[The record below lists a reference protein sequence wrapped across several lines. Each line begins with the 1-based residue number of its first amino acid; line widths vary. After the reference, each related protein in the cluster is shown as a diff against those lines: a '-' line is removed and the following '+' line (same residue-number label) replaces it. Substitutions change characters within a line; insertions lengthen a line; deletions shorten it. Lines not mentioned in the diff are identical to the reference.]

1 MDNTAQQFHSG
12 FVAVVGRP
20 NVGKSTLVNRLVGEK
35 VSIVSP
41 KPQTTRNRILG
52 IVGTEHSQVV
62 FVDTPGIHKPKTKL
76 GEYME
81 KSVQDAVQG
90 IDILCVL
97 IDASKPKP
105 EDHELAESYKGFKV
119 PKYLLLNKTD
129 LVRPQDL
136 LPIISSFADA
146 GFDMVLPISA
156 KAGEGVDIL
165 MQEIYKHLPQ
175 GPKYYPDDLWT
186 DQNERQMIAEII
198 REKALMN
205 LREEVPHGIGVE
217 VLSVKEIRK
226 DLTEIQ
232 ADIYCE
238 RASHKTII
246 IGRKGEMLQKI
257 GSQARADIENLLDCH
272 VNLQLWVKVRK
283 NWRKKEF
290 DLNQFGFKARSKS
303 SDAKAQ
309 KRKGKRK

>member
-41 KPQTTRNRILG
+41 KPQTTRSRILG

-97 IDASKPKP
+97 IDASKPRP

-257 GSQARADIENLLDCH
+257 GSQARADIEKLLDCH
-272 VNLQLWVKVRK
+272 VNLQLWVKVRTG
-283 NWRKKEF
+283 WM
-290 DLNQFGFKARSKS
+290 DSS
-303 SDAKAQ
+303 SDLKSLGYWE
-309 KRKGKRK
+309 R

>member
-97 IDASKPKP
+97 IDASKPRP

-156 KAGEGVDIL
+156 KAGEGVDTM

-257 GSQARADIENLLDCH
+257 GSQARADIEKLLDCH
-272 VNLQLWVKVRK
+272 VNLQLWVKVRTG
-283 NWRKKEF
+283 WM
-290 DLNQFGFKARSKS
+290 DSS
-303 SDAKAQ
+303 SDLKSLGYWE
-309 KRKGKRK
+309 R

>member
-97 IDASKPKP
+97 IDASKPRP
-105 EDHELAESYKGFKV
+105 EDHELAEGYKGFKV

-129 LVRPQDL
+129 LVHPQDL

-156 KAGEGVDIL
+156 KSGEGLDTL
-165 MQEIYKHLPQ
+165 MQEIQKHLPQ

-257 GSQARADIENLLDCH
+257 GSQARADIEKLLDCH
-272 VNLQLWVKVRK
+272 VNLQLWVKVRTG
-283 NWRKKEF
+283 WM
-290 DLNQFGFKARSKS
+290 DSS
-303 SDAKAQ
+303 SDLKSLGYWE
-309 KRKGKRK
+309 R

>member
-97 IDASKPKP
+97 IDASKPRP
-105 EDHELAESYKGFKV
+105 EDHELADSYKGFKV

-232 ADIYCE
+232 ADVYCE

-257 GSQARADIENLLDCH
+257 GSQARADIEKLLDCH
-272 VNLQLWVKVRK
+272 VNLQLWVKVRTG
-283 NWRKKEF
+283 WM
-290 DLNQFGFKARSKS
+290 DSS
-303 SDAKAQ
+303 SDLKSLGYWE
-309 KRKGKRK
+309 R

>member
-97 IDASKPKP
+97 IDASKPRP
-105 EDHELAESYKGFKV
+105 EDHELAEGYKGFKV
-119 PKYLLLNKTD
+119 PKYIIFAEIPKTSTGKVQKFE
-129 LVRPQDL
+129 LRQAAKSLAHEMPKVTP
-136 LPIISSFADA
+136 
-146 GFDMVLPISA
+146 SA
-156 KAGEGVDIL
+156 K
-165 MQEIYKHLPQ
+165 
-175 GPKYYPDDLWT
+175 
-186 DQNERQMIAEII
+186 
-198 REKALMN
+198 
-205 LREEVPHGIGVE
+205 
-217 VLSVKEIRK
+217 
-226 DLTEIQ
+226 
-232 ADIYCE
+232 
-238 RASHKTII
+238 
-246 IGRKGEMLQKI
+246 
-257 GSQARADIENLLDCH
+257 
-272 VNLQLWVKVRK
+272 
-283 NWRKKEF
+283 
-290 DLNQFGFKARSKS
+290 
-303 SDAKAQ
+303 
-309 KRKGKRK
+309 

>member
-97 IDASKPKP
+97 IDASKPRP
-105 EDHELAESYKGFKV
+105 EDHELAESYKGVKV

-257 GSQARADIENLLDCH
+257 GSQARADIEKLLDCH
-272 VNLQLWVKVRK
+272 VNLQLWVKVRTG
-283 NWRKKEF
+283 WM
-290 DLNQFGFKARSKS
+290 DSS
-303 SDAKAQ
+303 SDLKSLGYWE
-309 KRKGKRK
+309 R

>member
-1 MDNTAQQFHSG
+1 MDNTTQQFHSG

-20 NVGKSTLVNRLVGEK
+20 NVGKSTLVNKLVGEK

-52 IVGTEHSQVV
+52 IVGSEQSQIV

-97 IDASKPKP
+97 LDASKPRP
-105 EDHELAESYKGFKV
+105 EDHDLAEGYKSFKV

-156 KAGEGVDIL
+156 KSGEGLDVL
-165 MQEIYKHLPQ
+165 MLEIHKHLPE

-217 VLSVKEIRK
+217 VMSVKEIRK
-226 DLTEIQ
+226 DLTEVQ

-257 GSQARADIENLLDCH
+257 GSQARADIEALLDCH
-272 VNLQLWVKVRK
+272 VNLQLWVKVRTGWMDS
-283 NWRKKEF
+283 NS
-290 DLNQFGFKARSKS
+290 DLKS
-303 SDAKAQ
+303 LGYWE
-309 KRKGKRK
+309 R

>member
-97 IDASKPKP
+97 IDASKPRP
-105 EDHELAESYKGFKV
+105 EDHDLAESYKVFKV

-165 MQEIYKHLPQ
+165 MQEIYKHLPL

-232 ADIYCE
+232 ADVYCE

-257 GSQARADIENLLDCH
+257 GSQARADIEKLLDCH
-272 VNLQLWVKVRK
+272 VNLQLWVKVRTG
-283 NWRKKEF
+283 WM
-290 DLNQFGFKARSKS
+290 DSS
-303 SDAKAQ
+303 SDLKSLGYWE
-309 KRKGKRK
+309 R

>member
-97 IDASKPKP
+97 IDASKPRP

-156 KAGEGVDIL
+156 KAGEGVDTL
-165 MQEIYKHLPQ
+165 MQEIYKHLPL

-238 RASHKTII
+238 RASHKAII

-257 GSQARADIENLLDCH
+257 GSQARADIEKLLDCH
-272 VNLQLWVKVRK
+272 VNLQLWVKVRTG
-283 NWRKKEF
+283 WM
-290 DLNQFGFKARSKS
+290 DSS
-303 SDAKAQ
+303 SDLKSLGYWE
-309 KRKGKRK
+309 R

>member
-97 IDASKPKP
+97 IDASKPRP
-105 EDHELAESYKGFKV
+105 EDHELADSYKGFKV

-156 KAGEGVDIL
+156 KAGEGVDTL

-257 GSQARADIENLLDCH
+257 GSQARTDIEKLLDCH
-272 VNLQLWVKVRK
+272 VNLQLWVKVRTG
-283 NWRKKEF
+283 WM
-290 DLNQFGFKARSKS
+290 DSS
-303 SDAKAQ
+303 SDLKSLGYWE
-309 KRKGKRK
+309 R

>member
-97 IDASKPKP
+97 IDASKPRP
-105 EDHELAESYKGFKV
+105 EDHDLAESYKVFKV

-156 KAGEGVDIL
+156 KAGEGVDTL

-257 GSQARADIENLLDCH
+257 GSQARADIEKLLDCH
-272 VNLQLWVKVRK
+272 VNLQLWVKVRTG
-283 NWRKKEF
+283 WM
-290 DLNQFGFKARSKS
+290 DSS
-303 SDAKAQ
+303 SDLKSLGYWE
-309 KRKGKRK
+309 R

>member
-97 IDASKPKP
+97 IDASKPRP

-156 KAGEGVDIL
+156 KAGEGVDTL
-165 MQEIYKHLPQ
+165 MQVIYKHLPQ

-257 GSQARADIENLLDCH
+257 GSQARADIEKLLDCH
-272 VNLQLWVKVRK
+272 VNLQLWVKVRTG
-283 NWRKKEF
+283 WM
-290 DLNQFGFKARSKS
+290 DSS
-303 SDAKAQ
+303 SDLKSLGYWE
-309 KRKGKRK
+309 R

>member
-1 MDNTAQQFHSG
+1 MDNTLKSFHSG
-12 FVAVVGRP
+12 FVAIIGRP
-20 NVGKSTLVNRLVGEK
+20 NVGKSTMINRLVGEK

-52 IVGTEHSQVV
+52 IVRDEQSQVI

-81 KSVQDAVQG
+81 KIIQDAVQG
-90 IDILCVL
+90 IDILCIL
-97 IDASKPKP
+97 IDASKPRP
-105 EDHELAESYKGFKV
+105 EDQILAENFQDIRV
-119 PKYLLLNKTD
+119 PKFLLINKTD
-129 LVRPQDL
+129 LIRPQDL
-136 LPIISSFADA
+136 LPIISSFSKA

-156 KAGEGVDIL
+156 KSGEGLDVL
-165 MQEIYKHLPQ
+165 MRAIQKNLPE
-175 GPKYYPDDLWT
+175 GPEYYPDDLWT
-186 DQNERQMIAEII
+186 DQNERQMIAEMI

-217 VLSVKEIRK
+217 IISIKEVRK
-226 DLTEIQ
+226 GLTEVH

-257 GSQARADIENLLDCH
+257 GSQAREDIEALLDCH
-272 VNLQLWVKVRK
+272 VNLQLWVKVRPGWMDS
-283 NWRKKEF
+283 NN
-290 DLNQFGFKARSKS
+290 DLKS
-303 SDAKAQ
+303 LGYWE
-309 KRKGKRK
+309 R

>member
-20 NVGKSTLVNRLVGEK
+20 NVGKSTLVNRLIGEK

-97 IDASKPKP
+97 IDASKPRP

-156 KAGEGVDIL
+156 KAGEGVDTL
-165 MQEIYKHLPQ
+165 MQEIYKHLPL

-257 GSQARADIENLLDCH
+257 GSQARADIEKLLDCH
-272 VNLQLWVKVRK
+272 VNLQLWVKVRTG
-283 NWRKKEF
+283 WM
-290 DLNQFGFKARSKS
+290 DSS
-303 SDAKAQ
+303 SDLKSLGYWE
-309 KRKGKRK
+309 R

>member
-97 IDASKPKP
+97 IDASKPRP

-156 KAGEGVDIL
+156 KAGEGVDTL
-165 MQEIYKHLPQ
+165 MQEVYKHLPQ

-257 GSQARADIENLLDCH
+257 GSQARADIEKLLDCH
-272 VNLQLWVKVRK
+272 VNLQLWVKVRTG
-283 NWRKKEF
+283 WM
-290 DLNQFGFKARSKS
+290 DSS
-303 SDAKAQ
+303 SDLKSLGYWE
-309 KRKGKRK
+309 R

>member
-97 IDASKPKP
+97 IDASKPRP

-257 GSQARADIENLLDCH
+257 GSQARADIEKLLDCH
-272 VNLQLWVKVRK
+272 VNLQLWVKVRTG
-283 NWRKKEF
+283 WM
-290 DLNQFGFKARSKS
+290 DSS
-303 SDAKAQ
+303 SDLKSLGYWE
-309 KRKGKRK
+309 R

>member
-97 IDASKPKP
+97 IDASKPRP

-156 KAGEGVDIL
+156 KAGEGVDTL

-198 REKALMN
+198 REKALMY

-257 GSQARADIENLLDCH
+257 GSQARADIEKLLDCH
-272 VNLQLWVKVRK
+272 VNLQLWVKVRTG
-283 NWRKKEF
+283 WM
-290 DLNQFGFKARSKS
+290 DSS
-303 SDAKAQ
+303 SDLKSLGYWE
-309 KRKGKRK
+309 R

>member
-76 GEYME
+76 GDYME

-97 IDASKPKP
+97 IDASKPRP

-257 GSQARADIENLLDCH
+257 GSQARADIEKLLDCH
-272 VNLQLWVKVRK
+272 VNLQLWVKVRTG
-283 NWRKKEF
+283 WM
-290 DLNQFGFKARSKS
+290 DSS
-303 SDAKAQ
+303 SDLKSLGYWE
-309 KRKGKRK
+309 R

>member
-97 IDASKPKP
+97 IDASKPRP

-156 KAGEGVDIL
+156 KAGEGVDTL

-232 ADIYCE
+232 ADVYCE

-257 GSQARADIENLLDCH
+257 GSQARADIEKLLDCH
-272 VNLQLWVKVRK
+272 VNLQLWVKVRTG
-283 NWRKKEF
+283 WM
-290 DLNQFGFKARSKS
+290 DSS
-303 SDAKAQ
+303 SDLKSLGYWE
-309 KRKGKRK
+309 R

>member
-97 IDASKPKP
+97 IDASKPRP
-105 EDHELAESYKGFKV
+105 EDHDLAESYKVFKV

-156 KAGEGVDIL
+156 KAGEGVDML

-246 IGRKGEMLQKI
+246 IGSKGEMLQKI
-257 GSQARADIENLLDCH
+257 GSQARADIEKLLDCH
-272 VNLQLWVKVRK
+272 VNLQLWVKVRTG
-283 NWRKKEF
+283 WM
-290 DLNQFGFKARSKS
+290 DSS
-303 SDAKAQ
+303 SDLKSLGYWE
-309 KRKGKRK
+309 R

>member
-97 IDASKPKP
+97 IDASKPRP
-105 EDHELAESYKGFKV
+105 EDHELAEGYKDFKV

-156 KAGEGVDIL
+156 KSGEGLDTL
-165 MQEIYKHLPQ
+165 MQEIQKHLPQ

-257 GSQARADIENLLDCH
+257 GSQARADIEKLLDCH
-272 VNLQLWVKVRK
+272 VNLQLWVKVRTG
-283 NWRKKEF
+283 WM
-290 DLNQFGFKARSKS
+290 DSS
-303 SDAKAQ
+303 SDLKSLGYWE
-309 KRKGKRK
+309 R

>member
-41 KPQTTRNRILG
+41 KPQPTRNRILG

-97 IDASKPKP
+97 IDASKPRP

-156 KAGEGVDIL
+156 KAGEGVDTL
-165 MQEIYKHLPQ
+165 MQEVYKHLPQ

-246 IGRKGEMLQKI
+246 IGSKGEMLQKI
-257 GSQARADIENLLDCH
+257 GSQARADIEKLLDCH
-272 VNLQLWVKVRK
+272 VNLQLWVKVRTG
-283 NWRKKEF
+283 WM
-290 DLNQFGFKARSKS
+290 DSS
-303 SDAKAQ
+303 SDLKSLGYWE
-309 KRKGKRK
+309 R

>member
-97 IDASKPKP
+97 IDASKPRP

-165 MQEIYKHLPQ
+165 MQEIYKHLPL

-232 ADIYCE
+232 ADVYCE

-257 GSQARADIENLLDCH
+257 GSQARADIEKLLDCH
-272 VNLQLWVKVRK
+272 VNLQLWVKVRTG
-283 NWRKKEF
+283 WM
-290 DLNQFGFKARSKS
+290 DSS
-303 SDAKAQ
+303 SDLKSLGYWE
-309 KRKGKRK
+309 R

>member
-1 MDNTAQQFHSG
+1 MDNTSQQFHSG

-97 IDASKPKP
+97 IDASKPRP
-105 EDHELAESYKGFKV
+105 EDHELADSYKGFKV

-257 GSQARADIENLLDCH
+257 GSQARADIEKLLDCH
-272 VNLQLWVKVRK
+272 VNLQLWVKVRTG
-283 NWRKKEF
+283 WM
-290 DLNQFGFKARSKS
+290 DSS
-303 SDAKAQ
+303 SDLKSLGYWE
-309 KRKGKRK
+309 R

>member
-62 FVDTPGIHKPKTKL
+62 FVDTPGVHKPKTKL

-97 IDASKPKP
+97 IDASKPRP

-232 ADIYCE
+232 ADVYCE

-257 GSQARADIENLLDCH
+257 GSQARADIEKLLDCH
-272 VNLQLWVKVRK
+272 INLQLWVKVRTG
-283 NWRKKEF
+283 WM
-290 DLNQFGFKARSKS
+290 DSS
-303 SDAKAQ
+303 SDLKSLGYWE
-309 KRKGKRK
+309 R

>member
-97 IDASKPKP
+97 IDASKPRP

-257 GSQARADIENLLDCH
+257 GSQARTDIEKLLDCH
-272 VNLQLWVKVRK
+272 VNLQLWVKVRTG
-283 NWRKKEF
+283 WM
-290 DLNQFGFKARSKS
+290 DSS
-303 SDAKAQ
+303 SDLKSLGYWE
-309 KRKGKRK
+309 R

>member
-97 IDASKPKP
+97 IDASKPRP
-105 EDHELAESYKGFKV
+105 EDHELADSYKGFKV

-156 KAGEGVDIL
+156 KAGEGVDTL

-205 LREEVPHGIGVE
+205 LREEVPHGIGME

-257 GSQARADIENLLDCH
+257 GSQARADIEKLLDCH
-272 VNLQLWVKVRK
+272 VNLQLWVKVRTG
-283 NWRKKEF
+283 WM
-290 DLNQFGFKARSKS
+290 DSS
-303 SDAKAQ
+303 SDLKSLGYWE
-309 KRKGKRK
+309 R

>member
-1 MDNTAQQFHSG
+1 M
-12 FVAVVGRP
+12 
-20 NVGKSTLVNRLVGEK
+20 
-35 VSIVSP
+35 
-41 KPQTTRNRILG
+41 
-52 IVGTEHSQVV
+52 GTEHSQVV

-97 IDASKPKP
+97 IDASKPRP

-136 LPIISSFADA
+136 LPILSSFADA

-272 VNLQLWVKVRK
+272 VNLQLWVKVRTG
-283 NWRKKEF
+283 WM
-290 DLNQFGFKARSKS
+290 DSS
-303 SDAKAQ
+303 SDLKSLGYWE
-309 KRKGKRK
+309 R

>member
-41 KPQTTRNRILG
+41 KPQAARNRILG

-81 KSVQDAVQG
+81 KSAQDAVQG

-97 IDASKPKP
+97 IDASKPRP

-156 KAGEGVDIL
+156 KAGEGVDTL

-257 GSQARADIENLLDCH
+257 GSQARADIEKLLDCH
-272 VNLQLWVKVRK
+272 VNLQLWVKVRTG
-283 NWRKKEF
+283 WM
-290 DLNQFGFKARSKS
+290 DSS
-303 SDAKAQ
+303 SDLKSLGYWE
-309 KRKGKRK
+309 R

>member
-97 IDASKPKP
+97 IDASKPRP

-156 KAGEGVDIL
+156 KAGEGVDML

-232 ADIYCE
+232 ADVYCE

-257 GSQARADIENLLDCH
+257 GSQARADIEKLLDCH
-272 VNLQLWVKVRK
+272 VNLQLWVKVRTG
-283 NWRKKEF
+283 WM
-290 DLNQFGFKARSKS
+290 DSS
-303 SDAKAQ
+303 SDLKSLGYWE
-309 KRKGKRK
+309 R

>member
-97 IDASKPKP
+97 IDASKPRP
-105 EDHELAESYKGFKV
+105 EDHELADSYKGFKV

-146 GFDMVLPISA
+146 AFDMVLPISA
-156 KAGEGVDIL
+156 KSGEGLDTL
-165 MQEIYKHLPQ
+165 MQEIQKHLPQ

-257 GSQARADIENLLDCH
+257 GSQARADIEKLLDCH
-272 VNLQLWVKVRK
+272 VNLQLWVKVRTGWMDSSS
-283 NWRKKEF
+283 N
-290 DLNQFGFKARSKS
+290 LKS
-303 SDAKAQ
+303 LGYWE
-309 KRKGKRK
+309 R

>member
-97 IDASKPKP
+97 IDASKPRP
-105 EDHELAESYKGFKV
+105 EDHDLAESYKVFKV

-156 KAGEGVDIL
+156 KAGEGVDTL
-165 MQEIYKHLPQ
+165 MQEIYKHLPL

-257 GSQARADIENLLDCH
+257 GSQARADIEKLLDCH
-272 VNLQLWVKVRK
+272 VNLQLWVKVRTG
-283 NWRKKEF
+283 WM
-290 DLNQFGFKARSKS
+290 DSS
-303 SDAKAQ
+303 SDLKSLGYWE
-309 KRKGKRK
+309 R

>member
-97 IDASKPKP
+97 IDASKPRP

-129 LVRPQDL
+129 LVSPQDL

-257 GSQARADIENLLDCH
+257 GSQARADIEKLLDCH
-272 VNLQLWVKVRK
+272 VNLQLWVKVRTG
-283 NWRKKEF
+283 WM
-290 DLNQFGFKARSKS
+290 DSS
-303 SDAKAQ
+303 SDLKSLGYWE
-309 KRKGKRK
+309 R

>member
-97 IDASKPKP
+97 IDASKPRP

-257 GSQARADIENLLDCH
+257 GSQARADIEKLLDFH
-272 VNLQLWVKVRK
+272 VNLQLWVKVRTG
-283 NWRKKEF
+283 WM
-290 DLNQFGFKARSKS
+290 DSS
-303 SDAKAQ
+303 SDLKSLGYWE
-309 KRKGKRK
+309 R

>member
-97 IDASKPKP
+97 IDASKPRP

-165 MQEIYKHLPQ
+165 MQEIYKHLPK

-257 GSQARADIENLLDCH
+257 GSQARADIEKLLDCH
-272 VNLQLWVKVRK
+272 VNLQLWVKVRTG
-283 NWRKKEF
+283 WM
-290 DLNQFGFKARSKS
+290 DSS
-303 SDAKAQ
+303 SDLKSLGYWE
-309 KRKGKRK
+309 R

>member
-97 IDASKPKP
+97 IDASKPRP
-105 EDHELAESYKGFKV
+105 EDHELADSYKGFKV

-156 KAGEGVDIL
+156 KAGEGVDTL

-257 GSQARADIENLLDCH
+257 GSQARADIEKLLDCH
-272 VNLQLWVKVRK
+272 VNLQLWVKVRTG
-283 NWRKKEF
+283 WM
-290 DLNQFGFKARSKS
+290 DSS
-303 SDAKAQ
+303 SDLKSLGYWE
-309 KRKGKRK
+309 R